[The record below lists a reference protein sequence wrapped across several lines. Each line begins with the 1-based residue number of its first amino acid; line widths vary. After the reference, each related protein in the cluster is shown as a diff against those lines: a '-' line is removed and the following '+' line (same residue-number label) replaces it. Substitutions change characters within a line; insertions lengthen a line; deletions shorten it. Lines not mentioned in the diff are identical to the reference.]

1 MLKQMSNDELFQ
13 LYDQDLI
20 LRLRNAKNLG
30 DTRKIIAKFKD
41 HLGDYPPSAELAK
54 SFISRYLDKKPRTLY
69 RYAQMVRM
77 FMKWY
82 GEPINDFKVRVPK
95 SLPPYTDNGDIDRLF
110 QAIESKATHKKL
122 ITRDRLMVE
131 LALKSGMRRG
141 ELANLEVRD
150 IHGDFLVVRRG
161 KYEKDRAIPL
171 PPDLTARLGSYIKDK
186 KPTEKVFNLTGP
198 SITMKIKKFAR
209 KAGLGDLHAHALRH
223 KFATDLLEHG
233 ADIRSVQQLLGH
245 ENLSTTQVYLAVT
258 DKRLREAVNL
268 LEGDK
273 SPKSVELPGEPV
285 DNRPI
290 VTVKA
295 VYKSAEIVS
304 TLFPAP
310 TYFSHFV
317 VSNEG
322 KTPAIELEVG
332 LLDSHRNS
340 LEGRRETVL
349 MVGERIEW
357 TPTLDRPDGQYY
369 VVCQY
374 RTATANKQSEH
385 WNQTWLPFELI
396 QAGTPGDV
404 FVAPEHLTFQT
415 NIEQNEKIIV
425 F

>member
-1 MLKQMSNDELFQ
+1 MLKQMGNDELFQ
-13 LYDQDLI
+13 LYDKDLI
-20 LRLRNAKNLG
+20 LRLRNAKNLS
-30 DTRKIIAKFKD
+30 DTKKILVLFKD

-54 SFISRYLDKKPRTLY
+54 SFIYRYLDRKPRTLY

-82 GEPINDFKVRVPK
+82 GEPITDFKVRVPK
-95 SLPPYTDNGDIDRLF
+95 SLPPYTDNSDIDRLF
-110 QAIESKATHKKL
+110 QAIESKVTHKKL
-122 ITRDRLMVE
+122 ITRDRLLVE

-141 ELANLEVRD
+141 ELASLEVRD

-171 PPDLTARLGSYIKDK
+171 PPDLTARLGSYIKGK
-186 KPTEKVFNLTGP
+186 EPAEKVFNLKGP

-209 KAGLGDLHAHALRH
+209 KAGLADLHAHALRH

-233 ADIRSVQQLLGH
+233 ADIRSVQELLGH

-268 LEGDK
+268 LEGGR
-273 SPKSVELPGEPV
+273 SPKKVELPEEPV
-285 DNRPI
+285 DRPI

-295 VYKSAEIVS
+295 VYKSAETVS
-304 TLFPAP
+304 TVLPAP
-310 TYFSHFV
+310 TYLSHFV

-349 MVGERIEW
+349 MVGEKIEW
-357 TPTLDRPDGQYY
+357 TPTWDKPDGQYY

-374 RTATANKQSEH
+374 RTATANKQSEQ

-404 FVAPEHLTFQT
+404 FVVQGHLNFQA

-425 F
+425 